1 MSKFDALEL
10 AVDQP
15 SRMTIHHPIT
25 GIPLKDDQGEAWI
38 DLLSMDSD
46 KAKTF
51 ERKLTQSR
59 LSQRVRQQVQV
70 EQLEAENHS
79 RLANL
84 CCGWRLLTLDGAP
97 LDVPFSEANAAEMF
111 ANNRMTWLREQVEA
125 FLATRANF
133 TKSLSK
139 TS

>member
-25 GIPLKDDQGEAWI
+25 GVALKDKKGDDAWI
-38 DLLSMDSD
+38 DLLSADSEKG
-46 KAKTF
+46 KAF

-59 LSQRVRQQVQV
+59 LSQRVRQQISA
-70 EQLEAENHS
+70 EQLESEHAS

-84 CCGWRLLTLDGAP
+84 CAGWRLLTLDGSA
-97 LDVPFSEANAAEMF
+97 LDVAFNEANAVELF
-111 ANNRMTWLREQVEA
+111 SNNKMTWLREQVEA

-139 TS
+139 S